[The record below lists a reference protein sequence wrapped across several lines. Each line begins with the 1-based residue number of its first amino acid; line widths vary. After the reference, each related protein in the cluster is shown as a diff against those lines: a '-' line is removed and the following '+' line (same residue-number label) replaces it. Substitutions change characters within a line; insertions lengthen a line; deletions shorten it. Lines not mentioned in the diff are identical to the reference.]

1 MTNAISFRNALLGGA
16 AIVAAAT
23 PSAALAQA
31 VAFSIEPQTLAEGL
45 QEFARQTDREIL
57 YAPELVANRRTA
69 GVSGSFTPEA
79 AMQRLLAG
87 TNLTFRQTGG
97 NVIVLQAAGAP
108 AGAGQAATQRGVGA
122 GAIRGAVTDATTG
135 SPVPGASIRIQ
146 GSNLAAVS
154 DERGFFRIPGVPAGE
169 HTVVLDY
176 LGSSDQAQQVTV
188 AAGGEAT
195 LNFLQGEGGVL
206 EVEDV
211 VVTGYMSAIQRAL
224 NQQRTANNAST
235 VVSEDSLGGFPAET
249 VSEALRRVPGVAFQR
264 ADDTG
269 EGSEILVRGFSSEA
283 INVQVNGA
291 DLQGTNFERTVDLS
305 GYLADNISQVTIH
318 KSLLPS
324 HEATGSGGLVEIE
337 TRSGLDYG
345 DFFFSA
351 GAEQE
356 QPVESGFGDE
366 YQINA
371 TVGGKLT
378 STFGIAANVS
388 YRDTSRRNFDVFN
401 NSSGTTPGVLP
412 AGYTSIFLVPA
423 SQQFPFDEGIGRLNT
438 SATYIGR
445 DREETNLAVGV
456 NAAWDIG
463 DHTRLRFDLS
473 HNKRDAYTF
482 FSRSAVQFLTGGF
495 DMPIPELG
503 GEVRRRF
510 VFNSLR
516 PGLSLAESNVELETN
531 TLTFR
536 GDTNVDQWQFRY
548 KAGYSGATSRS
559 SNNDVTLLGSTFTNL
574 RDLIDPN
581 TIEFGTDDDAA
592 QTERIIGGAFVE
604 GPDGVPIP
612 SLTPLGMDILFD
624 PATYR
629 ILSAGRSITDSPTD
643 SYFGELS
650 ARRYM
655 QNWIDYIEVG
665 AKYDRSE
672 RTALDDTFTTDPAS
686 LREINSFS
694 PIAGRNT
701 FLSDLDPGLLQ
712 TRDLGL
718 FGLNGFAVPSI
729 SQAGN
734 SSIFRGLEDLLVD
747 DPSTAFNEARFV
759 LTDASDFDPA
769 LVAGGLMPASS
780 VEARWAGYVEGHFE
794 FGDFDIIG
802 GARIER
808 INRSGGTIAIPSVTL
823 NTPTFQQEPRSTFA
837 QAGMIE
843 VNNVEAVETTVTP
856 SFLINYRP
864 RSNVV
869 ARLGYFRSTVHPSLQ
884 LLRRP
889 TQYLIDLRP
898 TQNRAILAEGN
909 PDLEPTMA
917 DNWDL
922 DVAWYFKD
930 TPGLLRAAVFHK
942 TITNNFTNVFS
953 ADVPADEVRDRILDY
968 FTPLAATRPDLTAFN
983 ADTEFLYR
991 RPENGEGGTIWGFE
1005 LEAIRQFD
1013 FLPGFLSDFGF
1024 IGNVTY
1030 TAGDF
1035 PTLVSGRDDNGAL
1048 TTFSL
1053 DRPLQ
1058 DQAAWTYNAGLTY
1071 AKGGFEGRLV
1081 YTKQS
1086 ESVSIYEVHDM
1097 NTVVPAFST
1106 LDLRASYAWGGP
1118 EDNRYTVFL
1127 EGDDLLRDA
1136 DEADIRSA
1144 TSNTPGRSDASFF
1157 YPNTYQYSGGRTVT
1171 LGLRARF

>member
-1 MTNAISFRNALLGGA
+1 MTTAISFRNALLAGA
-16 AIVAAAT
+16 AIVAVAT

-31 VAFSIEPQTLAEGL
+31 VDFNIEPQPLAAGL
-45 QEFARQTDREIL
+45 QGFARQTDVELL

-97 NVIVLQAAGAP
+97 NVFVLQAAG
-108 AGAGQAATQRGVGA
+108 QAAQRGVGA

-135 SPVPGASIRIQ
+135 SPVPGASIRVQ
-146 GSNLAAVS
+146 GSNLSAVS

-176 LGSSDQAQQVTV
+176 LGSSDQARQVTV

-235 VVSEDSLGGFPAET
+235 VVSEDTLGGFPAET

-269 EGSEILVRGFSSEA
+269 EGSEILVRGFNAEA

-291 DLQGTNFERTVDLS
+291 DLQGTNFTRGVDLS

-351 GAEQE
+351 SAEQE
-356 QPVESGFGDE
+356 RPVESGFGE
-366 YQINA
+366 ESQFNA
-371 TVGGKLT
+371 TVGGKLS
-378 STFGIAANVS
+378 STFGLAANVS
-388 YRDTSRRNFDVFN
+388 YRDTSRTNFDVFN
-401 NSSGTTPGVLP
+401 NSAGALPPVLP
-412 AGYTSIFLVPA
+412 AGYTSVFNIPYN
-423 SQQFPFDEGIGRLNT
+423 QQFPFDPEFATRLNT
-438 SATYIGR
+438 GVTYIDR
-445 DREETNLAVGV
+445 EREETNLAIGV

-463 DHTRLRFDLS
+463 DHTRLRFDLT

-482 FSRSAVQFLTGGF
+482 FSRTAVQYLTGGF

-510 VFNSLR
+510 VLNSLR
-516 PGLSLAESNVELETN
+516 PGMSLASSDVELETN
-531 TLTFR
+531 TLSFR
-536 GDTNVDQWQFRY
+536 GDTNVDKWQFRY
-548 KAGYSGATSRS
+548 KAGYSGTSSSS

-581 TIEFGTDDDAA
+581 TIQFARDDDAA
-592 QTERIIGGAFVE
+592 QTERIIGGGFIE
-604 GPDGVPIP
+604 GADGVPIP
-612 SLTPLGMDILFD
+612 SLTQQGLDILSD

-629 ILSAGRSITDSPTD
+629 ISSAGRSITDSPTD
-643 SYFGELS
+643 SYFGEFS

-655 QNWIDYIEVG
+655 QSWIDYIEVG

-672 RTALDDTFTTDPAS
+672 RTALDDTFTTDPAA
-686 LREINSFS
+686 LREINTFTS
-694 PIAGRNT
+694 IAGRNT
-701 FLSDLDPGLLQ
+701 FLSDLDPGLLLS
-712 TRDLGL
+712 RDLGL
-718 FGLNGFAVPSI
+718 FGLDGFGIPVI

-734 SSIFRGLEDLLVD
+734 AAIFRGLEGLLVD
-747 DPSTAFNEARFV
+747 DPSTPFNEQRFNF
-759 LTDASDFDPA
+759 TDASDFDPA
-769 LVAGGLMPASS
+769 LTAGALMPASS
-780 VEARWAGYVEGHFE
+780 VEERWAGYVEGHFE
-794 FGDFDIIG
+794 IGDFDIIAG
-802 GARIER
+802 GRVER
-808 INRSGGTIAIPSVTL
+808 IDRAGATFAIPTVTL
-823 NTPTFQQEPRSTFA
+823 NTPTFQQEPRATFA
-837 QAGMIE
+837 EAGMIE
-843 VNNVEAVETTVTP
+843 VNNVEATETTVTP

-864 RSNVV
+864 TSNVV
-869 ARLGYFRSTVHPSLQ
+869 ARLGYFRSTVHPNLQ
-884 LLRRP
+884 TLRRA
-889 TQYLIDLRP
+889 TQYIIDLRP
-898 TQNRAILAEGN
+898 ANNRVILAEGN
-909 PDLEPTMA
+909 PDLEPTIT
-917 DNWDL
+917 DNFDL
-922 DVAWYFKD
+922 DVAYYFKE
-930 TPGLLRAAVFHK
+930 TPGVLRAAVFHK
-942 TITNNFTNVFS
+942 TITNNWTNLFTN
-953 ADVPADEVRDRILDY
+953 DVPANEVRDRVLDY
-968 FTPLAATRPDLTAFN
+968 FSPLAASRPDLIAFN

-991 RPENGEGGTIWGFE
+991 RPENGEGGTIWGVE
-1005 LEAIRQFD
+1005 LEVIRQFD

-1030 TAGDF
+1030 TKGDF
-1035 PTLVSGRDDNGAL
+1035 PTLVNGRDENGD
-1048 TTFSL
+1048 TIVVEL
-1053 DRPLQ
+1053 DRDLQ
-1058 DQAAWTYNAGLTY
+1058 GQAPWTYNAGLTY
-1071 AKGGFEGRLV
+1071 AKGGFEGRLI

-1086 ESVSIYEVHDM
+1086 DSITAYEVHDL
-1097 NTVVPAFST
+1097 NTIVPAYST
-1106 LDLRASYAWGGP
+1106 LDLRMSYAWGGP

-1136 DEADIRSA
+1136 DDADIRSA
-1144 TSNTPGRSDASFF
+1144 VSNSFDRSDASFF
-1157 YPNTYQYSGGRTVT
+1157 FPNTYQYGGGRTVT

>member
-1 MTNAISFRNALLGGA
+1 MTMTNAISFRNALLAGA
-16 AIVAAAT
+16 AIVAVAT

-31 VAFSIEPQTLAEGL
+31 VAFSIEPQPLAAGL
-45 QEFARQTDREIL
+45 QESARQTDVELL

-87 TNLTFRQTGG
+87 TDLTFRQTGG
-97 NVIVLQAAGAP
+97 NVFVLQAAG
-108 AGAGQAATQRGVGA
+108 QATTQRGVGA
-122 GAIRGAVTDATTG
+122 GAVRGAVTDAATG
-135 SPVPGASIRIQ
+135 APVPGAAIRIQ

-176 LGSSDQAQQVTV
+176 LGSQNQSRQIIV
-188 AAGGEAT
+188 AAGSEAT
-195 LNFLQGEGGVL
+195 LNFLQGESGIL

-249 VSEALRRVPGVAFQR
+249 VSEALRRVPGVAFLR
-264 ADDTG
+264 APDTG
-269 EGSEILVRGFSSEA
+269 EGSEILIRGFNAEA

-351 GAEQE
+351 SAEQE
-356 QPVESGFGDE
+356 RPVESGFGEE

-371 TVGGKLT
+371 TVGGKLS
-378 STFGIAANVS
+378 STFGLAANVS
-388 YRDTSRRNFDVFN
+388 YRDTSRTNFDVFN
-401 NSSGTTPGVLP
+401 NSAGTTPGVLP
-412 AGYTSIFLVPA
+412 AGYTSVFQIPA
-423 SQQFPFDEGIGRLNT
+423 SQQFPFDEEFNSRLNT
-438 SATYIGR
+438 SATYMDR
-445 DREETNLAVGV
+445 QREESTLAIGI

-482 FSRSAVQFLTGGF
+482 FSRTAVQFLTGGF

-516 PGLSLAESNVELETN
+516 PGMSLASSDVELVTN
-531 TLTFR
+531 TLSFR

-548 KAGYSGATSRS
+548 KAGYSGAVSRS
-559 SNNDVTLLGSTFTNL
+559 SNDDVTLLGSTFTNL
-574 RDLIDPN
+574 RAIIDPN
-581 TIEFGTDDDAA
+581 TIRFANDDDAA
-592 QTERIIGGAFVE
+592 QTERIIGGAFIE

-629 ILSAGRSITDSPTD
+629 ISSAGRSITDSPTD
-643 SYFGELS
+643 SYFGEFA

-672 RTALDDTFTTDPAS
+672 RSALDETFTTDPAS
-686 LREINSFS
+686 LREINTFTS
-694 PIAGRNT
+694 IAGRNT
-701 FLSDLDPGLLQ
+701 FLSDLDPGLLL

-718 FGLNGFAVPSI
+718 FGLNGFSIPAI

-734 SSIFRGLEDLLVD
+734 AAIFRGLEGLLVD
-747 DPSTAFNEARFV
+747 DPSTPFNEARFAF
-759 LTDASDFDPA
+759 TDASDFDPA
-769 LVAGGLMPASS
+769 LTAGGLMPASS
-780 VEARWAGYVEGHFE
+780 IEERWAGYVEGHFE
-794 FGDFDIIG
+794 FGDFDIVG
-802 GARIER
+802 GARVER
-808 INRSGGTIAIPSVTL
+808 IDRAGANFAIPTVTL
-823 NTPTFQQEPRSTFA
+823 NAPTFQQEPRSTFA
-837 QAGMIE
+837 QAGMIS
-843 VNNVEAVETTVTP
+843 VNNVEATETTITP

-864 RSNVV
+864 RTNVV

-884 LLRRP
+884 MLRRP

-898 TQNRAILAEGN
+898 TNNRVILSEGN
-909 PDLEPTMA
+909 PDLEPTIT
-917 DNWDL
+917 DNFDL

-942 TITNNFTNVFS
+942 TVSNNFTNLFTS
-953 ADVPADEVRDRILDY
+953 DVPADEVRDRVLDY
-968 FTPLAATRPDLTAFN
+968 FAPLAASRPDLTAFN

-991 RPENGEGGTIWGFE
+991 RPENGEGGTIWGVE

-1030 TAGDF
+1030 TSGDF
-1035 PTLVSGRDDNGAL
+1035 PTLVNGRDDNGDTIVVELGRAL
-1048 TTFSL
+1048 
-1053 DRPLQ
+1053 Q
-1058 DQAAWTYNAGLTY
+1058 GQAPWTYNAGLTY

-1086 ESVSIYEVHDM
+1086 ESVTAYEVHDM
-1097 NTVVPAFST
+1097 NTVVPAYST
-1106 LDLRASYAWGGP
+1106 LDLRMSYAWGGP

-1136 DEADIRSA
+1136 DEADVRKAIANSRE
-1144 TSNTPGRSDASFF
+1144 RSDASFF
-1157 YPNTYQYSGGRTVT
+1157 FPDTYQYGGGRTVT
-1171 LGLRARF
+1171 VGLRARF

>member
-1 MTNAISFRNALLGGA
+1 MTNAISFRNALLAGA
-16 AIVAAAT
+16 AVVAVAS
-23 PSAALAQA
+23 PSAAQAQS
-31 VAFSIEPQTLAEGL
+31 VSFSIEPQTLAGGL

-97 NVIVLQAAGAP
+97 NVIVLQAATTGP
-108 AGAGQAATQRGVGA
+108 GQAATQRGVGA
-122 GAIRGAVTDATTG
+122 GAVRGAVTDAATG
-135 SPVPGASIRIQ
+135 APVPGASIRIQ
-146 GSNLAAVS
+146 GANLAAVS

-176 LGSSDQAQQVTV
+176 LGSRDQAQQVTV
-188 AAGGEAT
+188 AAGSEAT
-195 LNFLQGEGGVL
+195 LNFLQGESGVL

-235 VVSEDSLGGFPAET
+235 VISEDTLGGFPAET

-264 ADDTG
+264 APDTG
-269 EGSEILVRGFSSEA
+269 EGSEILVRGFNAEA

-345 DFFFSA
+345 DFTFSA
-351 GAEQE
+351 GVEQE
-356 QPVESGFGDE
+356 RPVESGFGDE

-371 TVGGKLT
+371 TVGGKLS
-378 STFGIAANVS
+378 STFGLAANVS
-388 YRDTSRRNFDVFN
+388 YRDTSRTNFDVFN
-401 NSSGTTPGVLP
+401 NSAGTTPGVLP
-412 AGYTSIFLVPA
+412 AGYTSVFLVPA
-423 SQQFPFDEGIGRLNT
+423 SQQFPFDEEFNSRLNT
-438 SATYIGR
+438 SATYMGR
-445 DREETNLAVGV
+445 DREETTLAIGV

-482 FSRSAVQFLTGGF
+482 FSRTAVQFLTGGF

-516 PGLSLAESNVELETN
+516 PGMSLASSDVELETN

-536 GDTNVDQWQFRY
+536 GDTNLDQWQFRY
-548 KAGYSGATSRS
+548 KAGYSGAVSRS
-559 SNNDVTLLGSTFTNL
+559 RNDDVTLLGSTFTNL
-574 RDLIDPN
+574 RDIIDPN
-581 TIEFGTDDDAA
+581 TIRFANDDDAA
-592 QTERIIGGAFVE
+592 QTERIIDGGFVE

-612 SLTPLGMDILFD
+612 SLTPLGLDILFD

-629 ILSAGRSITDSPTD
+629 IASAGRSITDSPTD
-643 SYFGELS
+643 SYFGEFS

-672 RTALDDTFTTDPAS
+672 RTALDDTFTTDPAA
-686 LREINSFS
+686 LREINTFS
-694 PIAGRNT
+694 SIPGRNT
-701 FLSDLDPGLLQ
+701 FLSDIDPALLLS
-712 TRDLGL
+712 RDLGL
-718 FGLNGFAVPSI
+718 FGLGGFSVPSI

-734 SSIFRGLEDLLVD
+734 AAIFRGLEGLLVD
-747 DPSTAFNEARFV
+747 DPSTPFNEARFNF
-759 LTDASDFDPA
+759 TDASDFDPT
-769 LVAGGLMPASS
+769 LVAGGLMPAASI
-780 VEARWAGYVEGHFE
+780 EERWAGYVEGHFE

-802 GARIER
+802 GARVER
-808 INRSGGTIAIPSVTL
+808 INRSGGTLSVPSVTL

-837 QAGMIE
+837 QAGMIA
-843 VNNVEAVETTVTP
+843 VNNVEAVETTITP
-856 SFLINYRP
+856 SFLINWRP
-864 RSNVV
+864 RTNVV

-884 LLRRP
+884 MLRRP
-889 TQYLIDLRP
+889 TQYFIDLRP
-898 TQNRAILAEGN
+898 SRNQAILSEGN
-909 PDLEPTMA
+909 PDLEPTLT

-942 TITNNFTNVFS
+942 TITNNFTNVFTS
-953 ADVPADEVRDRILDY
+953 DVPADEVRDRILEY
-968 FTPLAATRPDLTAFN
+968 FQPLAATRPDLTAFD
-983 ADTEFLYR
+983 ADTLFLYR
-991 RPENGEGGTIWGFE
+991 RPENGEGGTIWGVE

-1030 TAGDF
+1030 TNGDF
-1035 PTLVSGRDDNGAL
+1035 PTLVNGRDDNGVL
-1048 TTFSL
+1048 TTFTL
-1053 DRPLQ
+1053 NRALQ
-1058 DQAAWTYNAGLTY
+1058 GQAPWTYNAGLTY
-1071 AKGGFEGRLV
+1071 AKGGFEGRLI

-1086 ESVSIYEVHDM
+1086 QSTSAYEVHDM
-1097 NTVVPAFST
+1097 NTVVPAYST
-1106 LDLRASYAWGGP
+1106 LDLRMSYAWGGP
-1118 EDNRYTVFL
+1118 DDNRYTVFV

-1144 TSNTPGRSDASFF
+1144 ISNSPDRSDASFF
-1157 YPNTYQYSGGRTVT
+1157 FPNTYQYSGGRMVT

>member
-1 MTNAISFRNALLGGA
+1 MTTATSFRNALLAGA
-16 AIVAAAT
+16 AIVAVAT

-31 VAFSIEPQTLAEGL
+31 VAFNIAPQPLAAGL
-45 QEFARQTDREIL
+45 QEFARQTDVELL

-79 AMQRLLAG
+79 AMQRLLVG
-87 TNLTFRQTGG
+87 TDLTFRQTGG
-97 NVIVLQAAGAP
+97 NVFVLQA
-108 AGAGQAATQRGVGA
+108 AGQAATQRGVGV
-122 GAIRGAVTDATTG
+122 GAVRGAVTDAGTG
-135 SPVPGASIRIQ
+135 APVPGASIIVQ
-146 GSNLAAVS
+146 GANLAAVS

-176 LGSSDQAQQVTV
+176 LGSRNQAQQVTV
-188 AAGGEAT
+188 AAGSEAT
-195 LNFLQGEGGVL
+195 LNFLQGDAGAI

-211 VVTGYMSAIQRAL
+211 VVGGYMSAIQRAL

-269 EGSEILVRGFSSEA
+269 EGSEILVRGFNAEA

-291 DLQGTNFERTVDLS
+291 DLQGTNFERAVDLS
-305 GYLADNISQVTIH
+305 GMLADNISQVTIH

-345 DFFFSA
+345 DFFFGA
-351 GAEQE
+351 GVEKE
-356 QPVESGFGDE
+356 QPVESGFGEE
-366 YQINA
+366 YQVNA

-378 STFGIAANVS
+378 STFGLAANVS
-388 YRDTSRRNFDVFN
+388 YRDTSRSNFDVFN
-401 NSSGTTPGVLP
+401 NSSGTTPAVLP
-412 AGYTSIFLVPA
+412 AGYTSIFQVPA
-423 SQQFPFDEGIGRLNT
+423 SLQFPFDPEFNDRLNS

-445 DREETNLAVGV
+445 DREETNLAIGV

-463 DHTRLRFDLS
+463 DHTRLRFDVS

-510 VFNSLR
+510 VLNSLR
-516 PGLSLAESNVELETN
+516 PGLSLQSSDVELVTN
-531 TLTFR
+531 TLSFR
-536 GDTNVDQWQFRY
+536 GDTNFDRWRLRY
-548 KAGYSGATSRS
+548 KAGYTGARSRS
-559 SNNDVTLLGSTFTNL
+559 SNDEVTLTSTPFTNL
-574 RDLIDPN
+574 RDLIDPT
-581 TIEFGTDDDAA
+581 TIQFANDDNAA

-612 SLTPLGMDILFD
+612 SLTAEGQSLLFD

-643 SYFGELS
+643 AYFGEAS
-650 ARRYM
+650 ARYYA
-655 QNWIDYIEVG
+655 QSWLDYVEVG

-672 RTALDDTFTTDPAS
+672 RSALDDSFTTDPN
-686 LREINSFS
+686 LLTEINSFR

-701 FLSDLDPGLLQ
+701 FLSDIDSGLLL
-712 TRDLGL
+712 TRDLGFL
-718 FGLNGFAVPSI
+718 GFGDFTVPSI

-734 SSIFRGLEDLLVD
+734 SAIFRGLEGLLVD
-747 DPSTAFNEARFV
+747 DPSTPFNEARFTF
-759 LTDASDFDPA
+759 TDASDFDPA
-769 LVAGGLMPASS
+769 LSDSALTPAGS
-780 VEARWAGYVEGHFE
+780 VEERWAGYIETHVELGQ
-794 FGDFDIIG
+794 FDIIG
-802 GARIER
+802 GLRVER
-808 INRSGGTIAIPSVTL
+808 TDRTGSAFAVPSVTL
-823 NTPTFQQEPRSTFA
+823 NTPTFQREPRSTFA
-837 QAGMIE
+837 EAGMIDIE
-843 VNNVEAVETTVTP
+843 NLEAVDTTVTP
-856 SFLINYRP
+856 SFLVNYRP
-864 RSNVV
+864 TSNVV
-869 ARLGYFRSTVHPSLQ
+869 ARLGYFRSTVHPNLQ
-884 LLRRP
+884 LLRRQ
-889 TQYLIDLRP
+889 TQYFIDLRP
-898 TQNRAILAEGN
+898 SQNRAILAEGN
-909 PDLEPTMA
+909 PDLEPTMT

-942 TITNNFTNVFS
+942 TITNNFTNVLTS
-953 ADVPADEVRDRILDY
+953 DVPADEVRDRILDY
-968 FTPLAATRPDLTAFN
+968 FQPLAATRPDLTAFD

-991 RPENGEGGTIWGFE
+991 RPENGEGGTIWGVE
-1005 LEAIRQFD
+1005 LEAIRQLD
-1013 FLPGFLSDFGF
+1013 FLPGFLSDFGV

-1030 TAGDF
+1030 TSGDF
-1035 PTLVSGRDDNGAL
+1035 PTLVSGRDENGD
-1048 TTFSL
+1048 TIVVSL
-1053 DRPLQ
+1053 DRSLEG
-1058 DQAAWTYNAGLTY
+1058 QAAWTYNAGLTY

-1081 YTKQS
+1081 YTKQT
-1086 ESVSIYEVHDM
+1086 ESVSAYDVHDL
-1097 NTVVPAFST
+1097 NTIVPAYST
-1106 LDLRASYAWGGP
+1106 LDLRMSYAFGGP
-1118 EDNRYTVFL
+1118 ENNRYTIFV

-1144 TSNTPGRSDASFF
+1144 TSNSLDRSDASFF
-1157 YPNTYQYSGGRTVT
+1157 FPNTYQYSGGRTVT

>member
-1 MTNAISFRNALLGGA
+1 MTSAISFRNALLAGA
-16 AIVAAAT
+16 AVVAVAT
-23 PSAALAQA
+23 PCAARAQS
-31 VAFSIEPQTLAEGL
+31 VAFNIEPQALAGGL

-57 YAPELVANRRTA
+57 YAPELVANRRTG

-97 NVIVLQAAGAP
+97 NVIVLQAATTA
-108 AGAGQAATQRGVGA
+108 ASQAATQRGVGA
-122 GAIRGAVTDATTG
+122 GAIRGAVTDAATG
-135 SPVPGASIRIQ
+135 APVPGASIRIQ
-146 GSNLAAVS
+146 GTNLAAVS

-176 LGSSDQAQQVTV
+176 LGSSDQARQITV
-188 AAGGEAT
+188 AAGSEAT

-249 VSEALRRVPGVAFQR
+249 VSEALRRVPGVAFLR
-264 ADDTG
+264 APDTG
-269 EGSEILVRGFSSEA
+269 EGSEILVRGFNAEA

-345 DFFFSA
+345 DFSFSA
-351 GAEQE
+351 GVEQE
-356 QPVESGFGDE
+356 RPVESGFGDE

-371 TVGGKLT
+371 TVAGKLS
-378 STFGIAANVS
+378 STFGLAANVS
-388 YRDTSRRNFDVFN
+388 YRDTSRTNFDVFN
-401 NSSGTTPGVLP
+401 NSAGTTPGVLP
-412 AGYTSIFLVPA
+412 AGYTSVFLVPA
-423 SQQFPFDEGIGRLNT
+423 SQQFPFDEEFNSRLNT
-438 SATYIGR
+438 SATYTGR
-445 DREETNLAVGV
+445 DREETTLAVGV

-473 HNKRDAYTF
+473 HNKREAYTF
-482 FSRSAVQFLTGGF
+482 FSRTAVQFLTGGF

-516 PGLSLAESNVELETN
+516 PGMALASSDVELETN

-536 GDTNVDQWQFRY
+536 GDTNLDQWQFRY
-548 KAGYSGATSRS
+548 KAGYSGAVSRS
-559 SNNDVTLLGSTFTNL
+559 SNDDVTLLGSTFTNL
-574 RDLIDPN
+574 RGIIDPN
-581 TIEFGTDDDAA
+581 TIRFANDDDAA
-592 QTERIIGGAFVE
+592 QTERIIGGGFVE

-612 SLTPLGMDILFD
+612 SLTPLGLDILFD

-629 ILSAGRSITDSPTD
+629 IASAGRSITDSPTD
-643 SYFGELS
+643 AYFGEFA

-665 AKYDRSE
+665 VKYDRSE

-686 LREINSFS
+686 LREINTFTGI
-694 PIAGRNT
+694 PGRNT
-701 FLSDLDPGLLQ
+701 FLSDIDPALLLS
-712 TRDLGL
+712 RDLGL
-718 FGLNGFAVPSI
+718 FGLGGFSIPSI

-734 SSIFRGLEDLLVD
+734 AAIFRGLEGLLVD
-747 DPSTAFNEARFV
+747 DPSTPFNEARFNF
-759 LTDASDFDPA
+759 TDASDFDPT

-780 VEARWAGYVEGHFE
+780 IEERWAGYAEGHFE

-808 INRSGGTIAIPSVTL
+808 INRSGGTIAVPSVTL

-837 QAGMIE
+837 QAGMIA
-843 VNNVEAVETTVTP
+843 VNNVEAVETTITP

-864 RSNVV
+864 RTNVV

-898 TQNRAILAEGN
+898 AFNRAILAEGN
-909 PDLEPTMA
+909 PDLEPTMT

-922 DVAWYFKD
+922 DVAYYFKD

-968 FTPLAATRPDLTAFN
+968 FAPLAASRPDLTDFN

-991 RPENGEGGTIWGFE
+991 RPENGEGGTIWGVE

-1030 TAGDF
+1030 TNGDF
-1035 PTLVSGRDDNGAL
+1035 PTLVNGRDDNGNTIVVEL
-1048 TTFSL
+1048 NQ
-1053 DRPLQ
+1053 PLQ
-1058 DQAAWTYNAGLTY
+1058 GQAPWTYNAGLTY
-1071 AKGGFEGRLV
+1071 AKGGFEGRLI

-1086 ESVSIYEVHDM
+1086 QSTSAYEVHGM
-1097 NTVVPAFST
+1097 NTVVPAYST
-1106 LDLRASYAWGGP
+1106 LDLRMSYAWGGP
-1118 EDNRYTVFL
+1118 EDNRYTVFF

-1144 TSNTPGRSDASFF
+1144 VSNSPDRSDASFF
-1157 YPNTYQYSGGRTVT
+1157 FPNTYQYGGGRMVT